1 MSSRREL
8 FRRLGGHP
16 PTRRPPWTAADFA
29 EGCTGCAACVE
40 ACPEGVLKLG
50 AGRLVELDLSSAGCT
65 LCGECAS
72 RCEAGLFDGARPA
85 FPWIATI
92 GEACLALAGIHC
104 RSCQDACEPAAIRFR
119 PAPGGVALAELD
131 SQRCNGC
138 GAAWRPV
145 RARPSNCVRYP
156 PRSLH
161 DMPEALQIAS
171 LILHCRP
178 ERLPAVKANLA
189 LLDGLEI
196 YQESPQGKLILVL
209 EAEREEQILDTLG
222 QLQNLPGVLNAV
234 LVYHEILHDDDSN
247 DAAAM
252 TDRAIPCSPEETI
265 DEPHPS

>member
-1 MSSRREL
+1 R
-8 FRRLGGHP
+8 P
-16 PTRRPPWTAADFA
+16 PPWTAADFA

-138 GAAWRPV
+138 GACLAPCPSQAIQL
-145 RARPSNCVRYP
+145 RALST
-156 PRSLH
+156 
-161 DMPEALQIAS
+161 
-171 LILHCRP
+171 
-178 ERLPAVKANLA
+178 K
-189 LLDGLEI
+189 
-196 YQESPQGKLILVL
+196 ESPRH
-209 EAEREEQILDTLG
+209 A
-222 QLQNLPGVLNAV
+222 
-234 LVYHEILHDDDSN
+234 
-247 DAAAM
+247 
-252 TDRAIPCSPEETI
+252 
-265 DEPHPS
+265 

>member
-8 FRRLGGHP
+8 FRRLGGP
-16 PTRRPPWTAADFA
+16 PPPRRPPWTAADFA
-29 EGCTGCAACVE
+29 AGCTGCAACVE

-72 RCEAGLFDGARPA
+72 RCEAGLFDGAGPA

-138 GAAWRPV
+138 GACLAPCPSQAIQL
-145 RARPSNCVRYP
+145 RALST
-156 PRSLH
+156 
-161 DMPEALQIAS
+161 
-171 LILHCRP
+171 
-178 ERLPAVKANLA
+178 K
-189 LLDGLEI
+189 
-196 YQESPQGKLILVL
+196 ESPRH
-209 EAEREEQILDTLG
+209 A
-222 QLQNLPGVLNAV
+222 
-234 LVYHEILHDDDSN
+234 
-247 DAAAM
+247 
-252 TDRAIPCSPEETI
+252 
-265 DEPHPS
+265 

>member
-1 MSSRREL
+1 MNEQPDQGRVKGMEARL
-8 FRRLGGHP
+8 FLFLVICLFPLLSVALVGG
-16 PTRRPPWTAADFA
+16 F
-29 EGCTGCAACVE
+29 GFCVWMYQLL

-138 GAAWRPV
+138 GACLAPCPSQAIQL
-145 RARPSNCVRYP
+145 RALST
-156 PRSLH
+156 
-161 DMPEALQIAS
+161 
-171 LILHCRP
+171 
-178 ERLPAVKANLA
+178 K
-189 LLDGLEI
+189 
-196 YQESPQGKLILVL
+196 ESPRH
-209 EAEREEQILDTLG
+209 A
-222 QLQNLPGVLNAV
+222 
-234 LVYHEILHDDDSN
+234 
-247 DAAAM
+247 
-252 TDRAIPCSPEETI
+252 
-265 DEPHPS
+265 

>member
-29 EGCTGCAACVE
+29 AGCTGCAACVE

-138 GAAWRPV
+138 GA
-145 RARPSNCVRYP
+145 C
-156 PRSLH
+156 
-161 DMPEALQIAS
+161 
-171 LILHCRP
+171 
-178 ERLPAVKANLA
+178 LA
-189 LLDGLEI
+189 
-196 YQESPQGKLILVL
+196 
-209 EAEREEQILDTLG
+209 EEQILDTLG

-234 LVYHEILHDDDSN
+234 LVYHETLHDDDSN

>member
-92 GEACLALAGIHC
+92 GEACLALSGIHC

-138 GAAWRPV
+138 GACLAPCPSQAIQL
-145 RARPSNCVRYP
+145 RALST
-156 PRSLH
+156 
-161 DMPEALQIAS
+161 
-171 LILHCRP
+171 
-178 ERLPAVKANLA
+178 K
-189 LLDGLEI
+189 
-196 YQESPQGKLILVL
+196 ESPRH
-209 EAEREEQILDTLG
+209 A
-222 QLQNLPGVLNAV
+222 
-234 LVYHEILHDDDSN
+234 
-247 DAAAM
+247 
-252 TDRAIPCSPEETI
+252 
-265 DEPHPS
+265 